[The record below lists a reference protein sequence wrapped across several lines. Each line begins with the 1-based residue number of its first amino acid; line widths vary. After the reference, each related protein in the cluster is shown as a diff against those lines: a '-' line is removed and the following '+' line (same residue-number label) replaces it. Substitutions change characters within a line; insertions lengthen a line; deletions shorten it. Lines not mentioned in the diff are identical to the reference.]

1 MNGSLMMIY
10 EEFKSTYDS
19 YMMWVVVLI
28 GLFLILFDGKQLKKL
43 KLMKEAKIANVL
55 GYFYIIVGIGV
66 YIVLAIF

>member
-1 MNGSLMMIY
+1 MMIY